1 MFARVSGLSPRARY
15 HDVAGLPMSKL
26 TREDLGTNA
35 PRPVAKPY
43 GTLSFVRHGKSHR
56 RAEKCG
62 GSMYC
67 HCHTYY
73 AADLA
78 GKEDAM
84 KMLFKSAHQA
94 GNVGRMDIGV
104 TSIAQKEAF
113 IETTTV

>member
-1 MFARVSGLSPRARY
+1 
-15 HDVAGLPMSKL
+15 
-26 TREDLGTNA
+26 
-35 PRPVAKPY
+35 
-43 GTLSFVRHGKSHR
+43 
-56 RAEKCG
+56 
-62 GSMYC
+62 MYC
-67 HCHTYY
+67 HCHTCY